1 MREGLSICRDLV
13 EKLNRLVSERENTPH
28 FWEKIMGNSGF
39 IFDLFTWPENVMLLS
54 MMNPDH
60 DLAFSALSDEQRS
73 AIQRAIMEMDIDL
86 GRPDFFLCSE
96 LDYREYRATLYET
109 IKKFI

>member
-1 MREGLSICRDLV
+1 
-13 EKLNRLVSERENTPH
+13 
-28 FWEKIMGNSGF
+28 MGNSGF
-39 IFDLFTWPENVMLLS
+39 IFDMFTWPENIMLLS

-86 GRPDFFLCSE
+86 GRPDVFLCSE
-96 LDYREYRATLYET
+96 LDYREYRETLHET
-109 IKKFI
+109 IEKFI